1 MSGGS
6 TRCGTVGLAG
16 RPNAGK
22 STLLNRLVGQKL
34 SITAHRPQTTR
45 HAITGI
51 KTMARA
57 QFIYVDT
64 PGLHPPRGRAL
75 NRVLTRVAQGTLQQV
90 DVLLVLFEAGHWTG
104 EDDWVLEQVREATGR
119 RLAVLSKVDV
129 LKERSTLLPQM
140 QRLAASNL
148 FEAVIPVSARRGEG
162 VDALEHEIEIRLP
175 EGSFLYEADALTS
188 ASERFLAAEIIRE
201 KLTRRLGQELPYALT
216 VHIEKFED
224 LPGQARILAGIVVER
239 EGQKAIVIGARG
251 AMLKAVGSEA
261 RQDME
266 RLFGRRVHLELW
278 VRVRKGWADDEKA
291 LRALGYGDDAG

>member
-1 MSGGS
+1 MSG
-6 TRCGTVGLAG
+6 TATHCGTVGLAG
-16 RPNAGK
+16 RPNVGK

-45 HAITGI
+45 HVITGI
-51 KTMARA
+51 KTTARA
-57 QFIYVDT
+57 QFIFVDT

-75 NRVLTRVAQGTLQQV
+75 NRVLARVAQGALQQV
-90 DVLLVLFEAGHWTG
+90 DVLLVLFEAGRWIA
-104 EDDWVLEQVREATGR
+104 EDDWVLEQVRVASGR
-119 RLAVLSKVDV
+119 CLAVLNKLDA
-129 LKERSTLLPQM
+129 LKDRAALLPQM
-140 QRLAASNL
+140 QRLSASGL
-148 FEAVIPVSARRGEG
+148 FEAVVPLSARRGEG
-162 VDALEHEIEIRLP
+162 LGALEQEIATRLP
-175 EGSFLYEADALTS
+175 EAAFMYEPDALTS

-216 VHIEKFED
+216 VRIEKFED

-239 EGQKAIVIGARG
+239 EGQKAIVIGAGG

-278 VRVRKGWADDEKA
+278 VRVKKGWADDERA
-291 LRALGYGDDAG
+291 LRALGYGDDSG